1 MDFRK
6 EEFQNTILLWYK
18 GNGRK
23 LPWRETTDPYK
34 ILVSEM
40 MLQQTQ
46 VERVLLKYQEF
57 FQKFPTLEVLA
68 QASPADVLRIWSGLG
83 YNRRALYLQ
92 QCAQI
97 IVKKHKHL
105 FPQTEAEL
113 QTLPGIGIYT
123 AAALLSFAYN
133 KSVPVVDVNIERIFK
148 RVFYG
153 KKINYSTLIPENKSR
168 DWHNALMDIG
178 ALFCTATSPRCNDCP
193 LKQGCPSANNATRI
207 EATWKKKKVVP
218 FQKSDRIV
226 RGTILKLL
234 TRENSQEIDSLYD
247 QLLKQSIKRGRKK
260 FEGIVKQLEK
270 DGLIEKRDNKITL
283 P

>member
-18 GNGRK
+18 GKGRK

-46 VERVLLKYQEF
+46 VDRVLLKYHEF

-68 QASPADVLRIWSGLG
+68 QASPAEVLRIWSGLG

-97 IVKKHKHL
+97 IAKQHKYL

-113 QTLPGIGIYT
+113 QTLPGIGTYT
-123 AAALLSFAYN
+123 ASALLSFAYN

-148 RVFYG
+148 RVCYG
-153 KKINYSTLIPENKSR
+153 KKINYSTLIPKNKSR

-178 ALFCTATSPRCNDCP
+178 ALFCTATNPRCNDCP
-193 LKQGCPSANNATRI
+193 LQNLCASANNLKRI

-234 TRENSQEIDSLYD
+234 TRENSQEIDALYD
-247 QLLKQSIKRGRKK
+247 QLLKQNIKRGRKK
-260 FEGIVKQLEK
+260 FAEIVKQLEK
-270 DGLIEKRDNKITL
+270 DGLIQKRDNKITL